1 MHEAH
6 VQAMLTKAETW
17 ERAQR
22 WQRVEKL
29 QADLRRSSRET
40 KLSQSP
46 DEEHVERMSCC
57 SIMID
62 PDLVQPNK
70 RQGIT
75 SRSEC
80 AVVATTVRHVDGFVF
95 VRKEGN
101 HVWETARKRLPEW
114 SIRRTEASCCLK
126 GSLLTN
132 CERYRFQVAVEK
144 KN

>member
-1 MHEAH
+1 
-6 VQAMLTKAETW
+6 MLIKAEIW

-29 QADLRRSSRET
+29 QADPRRSSRET

-46 DEEHVERMSCC
+46 DEEHVDRMSCC

-62 PDLVQPNK
+62 PDLVKPNK
-70 RQGIT
+70 GQGIT

-80 AVVATTVRHVDGFVF
+80 AVVATTVGHVDGFVF

-101 HVWETARKRLPEW
+101 QVWETARKRLPEC

-126 GSLLTN
+126 ASLFTN